1 MQYNKAGDTMRKKL
15 ALTIY
20 VIVFYAI
27 WTVRTILFSDLFSD
41 INPITA
47 QILKEIIKM
56 LIWFVPAWILIGKY
70 NNSMFVKRENIFGLK
85 IPWLKILP
93 VIAAFSVLILVNSY
107 RTNGKLAINES
118 FGVHS
123 IIIVLFVGVTEETVF
138 RGWLLNSTYT
148 EKNQY
153 LSIGINAVM
162 FLLIHFPIW
171 SVKGVLL
178 ANIVSGGFI
187 QIILLSVIFSYSFIK
202 TKNLLV
208 PIILHMYWD
217 LLAFML

>member
-1 MQYNKAGDTMRKKL
+1 
-15 ALTIY
+15 
-20 VIVFYAI
+20 
-27 WTVRTILFSDLFSD
+27 
-41 INPITA
+41 
-47 QILKEIIKM
+47 
-56 LIWFVPAWILIGKY
+56 
-70 NNSMFVKRENIFGLK
+70 MFVKKENIFGLK
-85 IPWLKILP
+85 IPWLKLLP
-93 VIAAFSVLILVNSY
+93 VIAVFSVFILINSY
-107 RTNGKLAINES
+107 RTNGKIAINES

>member
-20 VIVFYAI
+20 VVVFYAI

-47 QILKEIIKM
+47 QILKEIIKT

-70 NNSMFVKRENIFGLK
+70 NDSMFVKKENIFGLK
-85 IPWLKILP
+85 IPWLKLLP
-93 VIAAFSVLILVNSY
+93 VIAVFSVFILINSY
-107 RTNGKLAINES
+107 RTNGKIAINES

-138 RGWLLNSTYT
+138 RG
-148 EKNQY
+148 
-153 LSIGINAVM
+153 
-162 FLLIHFPIW
+162 
-171 SVKGVLL
+171 
-178 ANIVSGGFI
+178 
-187 QIILLSVIFSYSFIK
+187 
-202 TKNLLV
+202 
-208 PIILHMYWD
+208 
-217 LLAFML
+217 

>member
-15 ALTIY
+15 TITIY
-20 VIVFYAI
+20 IIVFYAV
-27 WTVRTILFSDLFSD
+27 WAVRTILFSDLFSEL
-41 INPITA
+41 NPITA
-47 QILKEIIKM
+47 RIFKEVIKT

-70 NNSMFVKRENIFGLK
+70 NDSMFVKRENIFSLK
-85 IPWLKILP
+85 IPWLKMLP
-93 VIAAFSVLILVNSY
+93 VIAAFSVFILVNSY

-118 FGVHS
+118 FGIPS
-123 IIIVLFVGVTEETVF
+123 IIIVLFVGITEEIVF

-153 LSIGINAVM
+153 LAIGINALL
-162 FLLIHFPIW
+162 FLVIHFPIW
-171 SVKGVLL
+171 TVDGVFLT
-178 ANIVSGGFI
+178 NILSGGFM
-187 QIILLSVIFSYSFIK
+187 QIIILSVIFSYSFIN